1 VNEHSRRS
9 FIGIA
14 GTAMAAVYGGTQLLS
29 GDVSEASAAEAS
41 LITPGPGPLRT
52 GPSSPQV
59 SKLTPFRDP
68 LQIPPTLK
76 PKTIGTNEINIVARK
91 VRLHSQLPPTPMWTY
106 EGCYPGPT
114 IEVQRGQRVRIAW
127 KNALTGTSPV
137 KGVFVKPSGPPPG
150 LAATNSPGADGA
162 PARRELAELTPWTS
176 VHVHGGS
183 QHAVYDGLPDSGI
196 TPGDVQLAE
205 YTNESPAA
213 HLFYHDHAMPI
224 TAVNVAAGLVG
235 NYIVRDAGEDR
246 LGLPSGTYEIPLM
259 LSDINFDTDSRGLI
273 NGQILIKRVELMPA
287 KPGAIPAAV
296 GTTGPFTMVNGVVWP
311 YLQVEARAYRFRM
324 LNASLTRAY
333 RLAVL
338 DEKTGK
344 PLKHVIRV
352 IGTDG
357 GLLGAARTLDE
368 MLTINPGE
376 RVDIVIDFAG
386 FPNRKLRLVNT
397 DPSAPAGTPAPGA
410 NIPFPDVMQLRV
422 GGARGSGSTYRIPKK
437 LSDFKRITAA
447 DVPKDA
453 VERFV
458 MLAFDARGMPTM
470 SELLDADSDAGTG
483 AGIIQIA
490 LPGGTRTFRIA
501 AQSFEETTNFYGA
514 SGSWEKWTFLNVDQ
528 AKRQIVHPMHI
539 HVMNFQVIERRAL
552 DPSGLDTRLG
562 GTTKPIELGA
572 SRRIAASESGWKDV
586 VGVPLNEMVTVA
598 GQFDRKTGR
607 YVYHCHILDHE
618 DEGMMRP
625 LVLMPAAV
633 LTVQKMMMKMMNG
646 GSDEAPTG
654 RGMGSMPMHGKGSG

>member
-1 VNEHSRRS
+1 MNEHSRRS

-14 GTAMAAVYGGTQLLS
+14 GTAVAAVYGGTQLLS
-29 GDVSEASAAEAS
+29 GDVSKASAAEES
-41 LITPGPGPLRT
+41 LIVPDSGPLRA

-59 SKLTPFRDP
+59 SKLTPFMDP
-68 LQIPPTLK
+68 LQVPPTLK
-76 PKTIGTNEINIVARK
+76 PKTTGTNEINLVAKR

-106 EGCYPGPT
+106 EGYYPGPT
-114 IEVQRGQRVRIAW
+114 IEVQRGQRIRIAW

-137 KGVFVKPSGPPPG
+137 KGVFVQPSGPPPG
-150 LAATNSPGADGA
+150 LAATNSPGAHGA
-162 PARRELAELTPWTS
+162 SARPELAGLTPWTS

-196 TPGDVQLAE
+196 TPGDVQLSE
-205 YTNESPAA
+205 YTNESAAA

-224 TAVNVAAGLVG
+224 TALNVAAGLIG
-235 NYIVRDAGEDR
+235 NYIIRDPNENR

-259 LSDINFDTDSRGLI
+259 LSDVNFDTDSKGLI
-273 NGQILIKRVELMPA
+273 NGQILIKRVQLSPA
-287 KPGAIPAAV
+287 MPGAIPAAV

-324 LNASLTRAY
+324 VNASLTRAY
-333 RLAVL
+333 TLAVL
-338 DEKTGK
+338 DEMTGK
-344 PLKHVIRV
+344 PLKRAIRV

-357 GLLGAARTLDE
+357 GLLDKARTLNE
-368 MLTINPGE
+368 LLTINPGE

-386 FPNRKLRLVNT
+386 FPNKKLRLVNT
-397 DPSAPAGTPAPGA
+397 DPSEPAGTPAPDA
-410 NIPFPDVMQLRV
+410 NIPFPEVMQFRV
-422 GGARGSGSTYRIPKK
+422 GDARGSGSPYRLPKK

-458 MLAFDARGMPTM
+458 FLAFDTRGMPTM
-470 SELLDADSDAGTG
+470 SELVDADPDAGTG

-490 LPGGTRTFRIA
+490 LPGGTRTFRIT
-501 AQSFEETTNFYGA
+501 AQSFEETTNFFAA

-528 AKRQIVHPMHI
+528 DKRQIVHPMHI
-539 HVMNFQVIERRAL
+539 HVMNFQLIERRAL
-552 DPSGLDTRLG
+552 DPSGLDNKLG
-562 GTTKPIELGA
+562 GTTRPIELGA
-572 SRRIAASESGWKDV
+572 ATSIAASEYGWKDV

-598 GQFDRKTGR
+598 GQFDEKTGR

-625 LVLMPAAV
+625 LVLMPPAV
-633 LTVQKMMMKMMNG
+633 LTVQNMMMKMMNG
-646 GSDEAPTG
+646 GSGEPPTG
-654 RGMGSMPMHGKGSG
+654 QGMGPMPMNGKVSG

>member
-1 VNEHSRRS
+1 
-9 FIGIA
+9 
-14 GTAMAAVYGGTQLLS
+14 MAAVYGATQLLS
-29 GDVSEASAAEAS
+29 DDVSKASAGEASI
-41 LITPGPGPLRT
+41 ITPGSGPLRT

-59 SKLTPFRDP
+59 SKLTPFMDP

-76 PKTIGTNEINIVARK
+76 PRTVGTNEITIVAKR

-106 EGCYPGPT
+106 EGHYPGPT
-114 IEVQRGQRVRIAW
+114 IEVQRGERVRIAW
-127 KNALTGTSPV
+127 RNALTGTSPV
-137 KGVFVKPSGPPPG
+137 KGVFVQPSGPPPG
-150 LAATNSPGADGA
+150 LAATNSPGSEGA

-196 TPGDVQLAE
+196 TPGDVQLSE

-235 NYIVRDAGEDR
+235 NYIVRDADEDR

-259 LSDINFDTDSRGLI
+259 LSDINFDTDSKGLI
-273 NGQILIKRVELMPA
+273 NGQILIKRVQLSPA
-287 KPGAIPAAV
+287 MHGAIPAAV

-333 RLAVL
+333 TLAVL
-338 DEKTGK
+338 DEKTGR
-344 PLKHVIRV
+344 PVRHAVRV

-357 GLLGAARTLDE
+357 GLLGTARTLDE

-386 FPNRKLRLVNT
+386 FPNKKLRLVNT
-397 DPSAPAGTPAPGA
+397 DPSEPAGTPAPDA
-410 NIPFPDVMQLRV
+410 NIPFPDVMQFRV
-422 GGARGSGSTYRIPKK
+422 GATRGSGAAYRLPKK

-458 MLAFDARGMPTM
+458 MLAFDARGMPMM
-470 SELLDADSDAGTG
+470 SELVDADPHAETG
-483 AGIIQIA
+483 AGIVRIA
-490 LPGGTRTFRIA
+490 LPGGTRTLRVT
-501 AQSFEETTNFYGA
+501 AQSFEETTHFYGA
-514 SGSWEKWTFLNVDQ
+514 SGSWEKWNFLNVDP
-528 AKRQIVHPMHI
+528 ANRQIVHPMHI

-552 DPSGLDTRLG
+552 DPSGLDIKLG

-572 SRRIAASESGWKDV
+572 ARRIAASESGWKDV

-598 GQFDRKTGR
+598 GRFDQKTGR

-625 LVLMPAAV
+625 LVLMPPAV
-633 LTVQKMMMKMMNG
+633 LTVQNMMMKMMNG
-646 GSDEAPTG
+646 GPGEPPAEE
-654 RGMGSMPMHGKGSG
+654 GMGSMPMNGKGSG